1 VNFCLEFVIHE
12 QCSKTCE
19 KLAGLARNREFFR
32 KPSFKE
38 KIAEKIGRFF
48 HEFLASFREKLA
60 SFCKNS
66 GKTRGRW
73 EKLARLK
80 FLNSPRV

>member
-1 VNFCLEFVIHE
+1 MSKEIPSLICKIISQN
-12 QCSKTCE
+12 QCNKTRE
-19 KLAGLARNREFFR
+19 KLAGLARNREFFQ

-48 HEFLASFREKLA
+48 HEFLASFRQKLA

-66 GKTRGRW
+66 GKTRGSMGKTRP
-73 EKLARLK
+73 
-80 FLNSPRV
+80 S